1 MAVKEALSSLLAG
14 GSLLARVVDPTR
26 LCGVVAALCAHQVIP
41 STYVNKAMERL
52 VKNDVHFR
60 FVIDIAGSLSPS
72 SAEVD
77 DL

>member
-1 MAVKEALSSLLAG
+1 MWWTRRACVGWWLLC
-14 GSLLARVVDPTR
+14 VPIN
-26 LCGVVAALCAHQVIP
+26 QVIP